1 MLSTEQNCPEI
12 PVKFP
17 VSSEF
22 YRRLRRAALRRQPE
36 IGNFGKNFL
45 KNFRPYPQKFSFWRD
60 LWRRQILIRAKRP
73 DQAEIAT
80 LDRCLRRLLPVN
92 IAPMLAASAII
103 PSERRNDTER
113 SFLRLVVAA
122 ISADLI

>member
-36 IGNFGKNFL
+36 IGNFGKNFP
-45 KNFRPYPQKFSFWRD
+45 KISSPIRSNSRFGETYGGDKF
-60 LWRRQILIRAKRP
+60 
-73 DQAEIAT
+73 
-80 LDRCLRRLLPVN
+80 
-92 IAPMLAASAII
+92 
-103 PSERRNDTER
+103 
-113 SFLRLVVAA
+113 
-122 ISADLI
+122 

>member
-1 MLSTEQNCPEI
+1 M
-12 PVKFP
+12 
-17 VSSEF
+17 
-22 YRRLRRAALRRQPE
+22 
-36 IGNFGKNFL
+36 
-45 KNFRPYPQKFSFWRD
+45 
-60 LWRRQILIRAKRP
+60 IRAKRP

-103 PSERRNDTER
+103 LSERRNDIEIER

-122 ISADLI
+122 ITADLIESVTRRISARDFAAVFRQSYCLLQRLR

>member
-1 MLSTEQNCPEI
+1 M
-12 PVKFP
+12 
-17 VSSEF
+17 
-22 YRRLRRAALRRQPE
+22 
-36 IGNFGKNFL
+36 
-45 KNFRPYPQKFSFWRD
+45 
-60 LWRRQILIRAKRP
+60 IRAKRP

-103 PSERRNDTER
+103 PSERRNDIEIGR

-122 ISADLI
+122 ITGGLIESVARRISARDTATVFRQDAKARAIAFCKGCVESFVPMPCWYDRC

>member
-1 MLSTEQNCPEI
+1 M
-12 PVKFP
+12 
-17 VSSEF
+17 
-22 YRRLRRAALRRQPE
+22 
-36 IGNFGKNFL
+36 
-45 KNFRPYPQKFSFWRD
+45 
-60 LWRRQILIRAKRP
+60 IRAKRP

-103 PSERRNDTER
+103 LSERRNDTER

-122 ISADLI
+122 ITAGLIESVTRRISARDFAAVFRQSDCLLQRLRWIISAHALLV